1 MVRSSNEPRRIS
13 PVTGRR
19 SRSFWRFT
27 MIRSSLILKNETDSP
42 AYVNALSKNFS
53 EKSNPLARAARSGPN
68 PFPLAPPGQTAI
80 GTKAL
85 GLLFLRRK
93 VAKEFP
99 AGIFQLDFAQSCC
112 RGNRVLRAVPHVRA
126 SPREGRSG
134 SWSSEA

>member
-19 SRSFWRFT
+19 SRSFWRLT

-42 AYVNALSKNFS
+42 AGVNTLSKKFL
-53 EKSNPLARAARSGPN
+53 KNPARWAEPPDQARTRSPSHL
-68 PFPLAPPGQTAI
+68 PAQTAI

-93 VAKEFP
+93 VA
-99 AGIFQLDFAQSCC
+99 
-112 RGNRVLRAVPHVRA
+112 RA
-126 SPREGRSG
+126 RSG
-134 SWSSEA
+134 RMEGAVG

>member
-42 AYVNALSKNFS
+42 AYVNALSKKFS
-53 EKSNPLARAARSGPN
+53 EKPSPLARAARSGPSRQIR
-68 PFPLAPPGQTAI
+68 PEPPDQARTRSPSHLPGQTAI
-80 GTKAL
+80 GTQAL

-93 VAKEFP
+93 VAR
-99 AGIFQLDFAQSCC
+99 LVS
-112 RGNRVLRAVPHVRA
+112 PH
-126 SPREGRSG
+126 G
-134 SWSSEA
+134 